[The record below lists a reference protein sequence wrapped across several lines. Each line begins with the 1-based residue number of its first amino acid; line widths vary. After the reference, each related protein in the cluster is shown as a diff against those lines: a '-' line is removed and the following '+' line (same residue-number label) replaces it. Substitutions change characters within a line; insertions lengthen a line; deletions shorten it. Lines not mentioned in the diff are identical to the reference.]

1 MAIWYEF
8 HLGSMETTTIGKTH
22 PTLFYI
28 SYSKQN
34 VSNEQN
40 DSSQSKSETPERKK
54 DFDKKDEKMKLKKEK
69 KQRKKEILSVKDEKM
84 RKKKEKLQKERE
96 KWRKEKDEFR
106 KREEDI
112 ARRKTSQNAYKKKE
126 SGADFYEDQSLNAT
140 NLAFPDE
147 PEEKREKPVNEE
159 VKIEEE
165 ATIRILLSASQE
177 KLHFL
182 IVFGLHFKK

>member
-1 MAIWYEF
+1 
-8 HLGSMETTTIGKTH
+8 
-22 PTLFYI
+22 
-28 SYSKQN
+28 
-34 VSNEQN
+34 
-40 DSSQSKSETPERKK
+40 
-54 DFDKKDEKMKLKKEK
+54 MKLKKEK
-69 KQRKKEILSVKDEKM
+69 KQRKKEIISIKDEKM

-112 ARRKTSQNAYKKKE
+112 ARRKASQNAYKKKE

-177 KLHFL
+177 KF
-182 IVFGLHFKK
+182 VFVCDSTICLSTKNLKFIFKNNLKGRIGMAVLYWEKIPTV

>member
-1 MAIWYEF
+1 
-8 HLGSMETTTIGKTH
+8 
-22 PTLFYI
+22 
-28 SYSKQN
+28 
-34 VSNEQN
+34 
-40 DSSQSKSETPERKK
+40 
-54 DFDKKDEKMKLKKEK
+54 MKLKKEK
-69 KQRKKEILSVKDEKM
+69 KQRKKEIISIKDEKM

-112 ARRKTSQNAYKKKE
+112 ARRKASQNAYKKKE

-177 KLHFL
+177 KSDFVCNSLCLLTKNLFSKSY
-182 IVFGLHFKK
+182 IFKNTLKGRIGMAVLYWEKIPTV

>member
-1 MAIWYEF
+1 
-8 HLGSMETTTIGKTH
+8 
-22 PTLFYI
+22 
-28 SYSKQN
+28 
-34 VSNEQN
+34 
-40 DSSQSKSETPERKK
+40 
-54 DFDKKDEKMKLKKEK
+54 MKLKKEK

-112 ARRKTSQNAYKKKE
+112 ARRKASQNAYKKKE

-177 KLHFL
+177 KFHFL
-182 IVFGLHFKK
+182 IVFGLHFKKINFKRPNQNGSITLERSTDSLRNMEPKFKLLMLWNHFYQPHINLKLASVSFYYL

>member
-1 MAIWYEF
+1 
-8 HLGSMETTTIGKTH
+8 
-22 PTLFYI
+22 
-28 SYSKQN
+28 
-34 VSNEQN
+34 
-40 DSSQSKSETPERKK
+40 
-54 DFDKKDEKMKLKKEK
+54 MKLKKEK

-112 ARRKTSQNAYKKKE
+112 ARRKASQNAYKKKE

-147 PEEKREKPVNEE
+147 PEEKREKPEEKREKPVNEE

-177 KLHFL
+177 KFHFL